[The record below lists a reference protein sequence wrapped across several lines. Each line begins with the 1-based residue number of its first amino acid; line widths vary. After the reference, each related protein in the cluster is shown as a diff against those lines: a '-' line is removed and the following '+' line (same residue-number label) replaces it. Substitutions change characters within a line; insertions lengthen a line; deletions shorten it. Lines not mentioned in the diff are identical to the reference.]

1 MERNFILTPM
11 PFVYPSPTKV
21 LLPALRKQGIKVRIR
36 HARRCLVGD
45 PMSGMSYDTLPT
57 NLIDVYDANGSLM
70 DILPH
75 GGLTTVDLLFPDG
88 KSYTGV
94 AKCSE
99 QDRFNRH
106 EGIHIATQRA
116 LAVRKHEKNF
126 DGSAWD

>member
-1 MERNFILTPM
+1 MS
-11 PFVYPSPTKV
+11 FVSSSPTKV

-45 PMSGMSYDTLPT
+45 PMTHMSIDLLPT
-57 NLIDVYDANGSLM
+57 NLISQDYA
-70 DILPH
+70 DILPR

-99 QDRFNRH
+99 EDRFNRH
-106 EGIHIATQRA
+106 EGIRIATYRA
-116 LAVRKHEKNF
+116 LAERKHEQLF
-126 DGSAWD
+126 DGGTLD